1 VYVAVHQPGYY
12 APSLDI
18 MLQYVERN
26 RELGCLRSDPY
37 DGLTGH
43 EEVSQALRLGCVQV
57 GVLKQMDH

>member
-1 VYVAVHQPGYY
+1 
-12 APSLDI
+12 